1 VDRFRGAEID
11 VPYAEM
17 VRIRKWLVIAS
28 LCLIASAAGQR
39 PKPQLQPAKPDDTD
53 VVRISTNLVQ
63 IDAVV
68 TDKNGRQVT
77 DLKVDDFEVLQDGR
91 PQKVTNLSYIST
103 QPNIAGGV
111 ISRDPTPS
119 LNTNTPVPSVA
130 LRPDQ
135 VRRTMA
141 LVIDDLGLSFESTA
155 FVCKTLTKFVNEQM
169 QPGDLVAIIR
179 TSAGAGALQQFTS
192 DKRQLAAAIER
203 VRWYPLGRGSVST
216 FAPLEPEVL
225 TETANAIIIGGEGST
240 LAERAAAN
248 ARRLGEAAQLEA
260 DNLNDL
266 KEQTFTVGT
275 LGALSYVVRGLSQ
288 LPGRKSILLVS
299 DGFQLFS
306 KLGRNTPSVQN
317 DGRVGIIDTDAPGLI
332 TNSRVLET
340 LRKLPDEANRS
351 SVVINTMDARGLQP
365 LTLTAIDSTTGLEL
379 NRVREKLA
387 DREKGFFDT
396 QAGLAYIARLT
407 GGLAIQNENDLN
419 KGIQRVLDDQAG
431 YYLIG
436 YRPDESTF
444 DPQTGRPTFH
454 KITVKLNRPELR
466 VRSRSGFFGVS
477 DTEARKL
484 RKSDDLATALASPF
498 GAADVH
504 LRLTSLFGND
514 DRLGSILSSVLYID
528 GRDLTFKDASEGWHE
543 ADIEVLAYTFGADGE
558 VIDSLSRT
566 HKIRAHAESYESMI
580 RDGLLYTINVPI
592 KKAGAYQLR
601 IAVRDTAS
609 KRVGSATQF
618 VEVPDLARQRL
629 ALSGI
634 FVSGLDP
641 QKVKQSTER
650 NGRLL
655 AADEAADAQASP
667 ALRRLRPG
675 MEMHYAYYIYNAKL
689 DMAQRPQ
696 LTTQIRLFHDGRLSY
711 EGKVTAYN
719 AGDEPDLKRLRAG
732 GRINLSGKAELGEYV
747 LQIIVTDKLGNQ
759 KLNTATQW
767 IDFQIVR

>member
-1 VDRFRGAEID
+1 
-11 VPYAEM
+11 M
-17 VRIRKWLVIAS
+17 VRIHKRLAIAS
-28 LCLIASAAGQR
+28 LCLIVSVAGQR
-39 PKPQLQPAKPDDTD
+39 PDPQSQQAKPDDTD

-68 TDKNGRQVT
+68 TDKNGQHVT
-77 DLKVDDFEVLQDGR
+77 DLKAGDFEVLQDGR
-91 PQKVTNLSYIST
+91 PQKVTNLSYIFT
-103 QPNIAGGV
+103 QPNSSGGG
-111 ISRDPTPS
+111 ISRNPTAS
-119 LNTNTPVPSVA
+119 LPTNPPVPALA

-135 VRRTMA
+135 VRRTIA
-141 LVIDDLGLSFESTA
+141 LVVDDLGLSFESTA
-155 FVCKTLTKFVNEQM
+155 FVRKTLTKFINEQM

-192 DKRQLAAAIER
+192 DKRQLAAAIDR
-203 VRWYPLGRGSVST
+203 VRWYPLGRGSVAA
-216 FAPLEPEVL
+216 FAPLEPDVMA
-225 TETANAIIIGGEGST
+225 ETANAIITGGGA

-260 DNLNDL
+260 DDLNDL
-266 KEQTFTVGT
+266 REQTFTVGT

-288 LPGRKSILLVS
+288 LPGRKSVLLVS

-306 KLGRNTPSVQN
+306 KVRRDAPSVPRE
-317 DGRVGIIDTDAPGLI
+317 GPSGVGIVDTDAPSLI
-332 TNSRVLET
+332 TNIRVLET
-340 LRKLPDEANRS
+340 LRKLTDEANRS
-351 SVVINTMDARGLQP
+351 SVVINTIDTRGLQS
-365 LTLTAIDSTTGLEL
+365 LTLTAADNTTGLGPT
-379 NRVREKLA
+379 RVRQELA
-387 DREKGFFDT
+387 DRERGFFDT

-407 GGLAIQNENDLN
+407 GGLVIQNENDLN
-419 KGIQRVLDDQAG
+419 KGLQRVLDDQAG

-444 DPQTGRPTFH
+444 SPQTGQPAFH
-454 KITVKLNRPELR
+454 KITVKVNRPGLH
-466 VRSRSGFFGVS
+466 VRSRSGFFGVA
-477 DTEARKL
+477 DTAAREL
-484 RKSDDLATALASPF
+484 RKSGDLATALASPF
-498 GAADVH
+498 AAADVH
-504 LRLTSLFGND
+504 LRLTSLFGDD

-528 GRDLTFKDASEGWHE
+528 GRDLTFKEGADGWHE
-543 ADIEVLAYTFGADGE
+543 ANIEVLAYTFGAYGE

-609 KRVGSATQF
+609 RRVGSATQF

-641 QKVKQSTER
+641 QKVKQVAE
-650 NGRLL
+650 GKGLLL
-655 AADEAADAQASP
+655 AAEDAADAQASP

-689 DMAQRPQ
+689 DAARRPQ

-711 EGKVTAYN
+711 EGKVSPYDS
-719 AGDEPDLKRLRAG
+719 GEEPDLKRLRAG
-732 GRINLSGKAELGEYV
+732 GLIKLSGKAEAGEYV
-747 LQIIVTDKLGNQ
+747 LQIIVTDKLVNQ
-759 KLNTATQW
+759 KQNTATQW

>member
-1 VDRFRGAEID
+1 MMRTHKGLAIVSL
-11 VPYAEM
+11 
-17 VRIRKWLVIAS
+17 WLMAS
-28 LCLIASAAGQR
+28 VAGQR
-39 PKPQLQPAKPDDTD
+39 PEPQSQPGKPDDTD

-68 TDKNGRQVT
+68 TDKNGQQVT
-77 DLKVDDFEVLQDGR
+77 DLKAGDFEVLQDGR

-103 QPNIAGGV
+103 QSNSSGGLIARA
-111 ISRDPTPS
+111 SSPS
-119 LNTNTPVPSVA
+119 LPTNAPAPSVA

-135 VRRTMA
+135 VRRTIA
-141 LVIDDLGLSFESTA
+141 LVVDDLGLSFESTA
-155 FVCKTLTKFVNEQM
+155 FVRKTLTKFINEQM

-192 DKRQLAAAIER
+192 DKRQLAAAIDH
-203 VRWYPLGRGSVST
+203 VRWYPLGRGNVGV
-216 FAPLEPEVL
+216 FAPLEPDVMVQ
-225 TETANAIIIGGEGST
+225 TANSISGSGGGSAT
-240 LAERAAAN
+240 AARAAEN
-248 ARRLGEAAQLEA
+248 ARRLGETAQLEA
-260 DNLNDL
+260 DDLNEL
-266 KEQTFTVGT
+266 REQTFTVGT

-306 KLGRNTPSVQN
+306 KVGRNTPSVEN
-317 DGRVGIIDTDAPGLI
+317 DGRVGIVDSDAPGLI
-332 TNSRVLET
+332 TNSRVLDT
-340 LRKLPDEANRS
+340 LHRLTDEANRA
-351 SVVINTMDARGLQP
+351 SVVINTMDTRGLQT
-365 LTLTAIDSTTGLEL
+365 LTLTAADTTNGLPP
-379 NRVREKLA
+379 NQVRQKLA
-387 DREKGFFDT
+387 DRERGFFDT

-407 GGLAIQNENDLN
+407 GGLAIQNENDMN

-444 DPQTGRPTFH
+444 DPQTGRPIFH
-454 KITVKLNRPELR
+454 KIIVKLKRPGLR
-466 VRSRSGFFGVS
+466 VRSRSGFFGVA
-477 DTEARKL
+477 DNEAKQL
-484 RKSDDLATALASPF
+484 RRADDLATVLASPF
-498 GAADVH
+498 TAADVH
-504 LRLTSLFGND
+504 LRLTSLFGDD
-514 DRLGSILSSVLYID
+514 DRLGSMLSSVLYID
-528 GRDLTFKDASEGWHE
+528 GRDLTFKAAADGWQE
-543 ADIEVLAYTFGADGE
+543 ADIEVLAYTFGAYGE
-558 VIDSLSRT
+558 VVDSLSRT
-566 HKIRAHAESYESMI
+566 HKVRARADSYESMI

-592 KKAGAYQLR
+592 KKAGAYQFR

-618 VEVPDLARQRL
+618 VEVPDLAKQRL

-641 QKVKQSTER
+641 QRPKQPTEG

-689 DMAQRPQ
+689 GVAQRPQ
-696 LTTQIRLFHDGRLSY
+696 LTTQIRLFHDSRLSY
-711 EGKVTAYN
+711 EGKIIAYD
-719 AGDEPDLKRLRAG
+719 AGDETDLKRLRAG
-732 GRINLSGKAELGEYV
+732 GRINLSAKAEPGEYV

-759 KLNTATQW
+759 SRNTAAQW
-767 IDFQIVR
+767 IDFQIVK

>member
-1 VDRFRGAEID
+1 MRRTHKRLAIV
-11 VPYAEM
+11 
-17 VRIRKWLVIAS
+17 S
-28 LCLIASAAGQR
+28 LCLMASVAGQR
-39 PKPQLQPAKPDDTD
+39 PEPQSQQGKPDDTD

-68 TDKNGRQVT
+68 TDKNGWQVT
-77 DLKVDDFEVLQDGR
+77 DLKAGDFEVLQDGR
-91 PQKVTNLSYIST
+91 LQKVTNLSYIYT
-103 QPNIAGGV
+103 QSNSSGGLMARA
-111 ISRDPTPS
+111 SSPS
-119 LNTNTPVPSVA
+119 LPTNAPAPPVA

-135 VRRTMA
+135 VRRTIA
-141 LVIDDLGLSFESTA
+141 LVVDDLGLSFESTA
-155 FVCKTLTKFVNEQM
+155 FVRKTLTKFINEQM

-192 DKRQLAAAIER
+192 DKRQLAAAIDH
-203 VRWYPLGRGSVST
+203 VRWYPLGRGNVGV
-216 FAPLEPEVL
+216 FAPLEPDVMAQ
-225 TETANAIIIGGEGST
+225 TANSISGSGGGSAT
-240 LAERAAAN
+240 ASRAAEN
-248 ARRLGEAAQLEA
+248 ARRLSETAQLEA
-260 DNLNDL
+260 DDLNEL

-306 KLGRNTPSVQN
+306 KVGRNTPSVQD
-317 DGRVGIIDTDAPGLI
+317 DGRVGIVDSDAPGLI
-332 TNSRVLET
+332 TNSRVLES
-340 LRKLPDEANRS
+340 LRRLTDEANRA
-351 SVVINTMDARGLQP
+351 SVVINTMDTRGLQT
-365 LTLTAIDSTTGLEL
+365 LTLTATDSTSGLPI
-379 NRVREKLA
+379 NQVRQKLA

-396 QAGLAYIARLT
+396 QAGLAYVARLT

-444 DPQTGRPTFH
+444 DPKTGRPIFH
-454 KITVKLNRPELR
+454 KIIVKLKRPGLR
-466 VRSRSGFFGVS
+466 VRSRSGFFGVA
-477 DTEARKL
+477 DLEAKQL
-484 RKSDDLATALASPF
+484 RRADDLATVLASPF
-498 GAADVH
+498 TAADVH
-504 LRLTSLFGND
+504 LRLTSLFGDD

-528 GRDLTFKDASEGWHE
+528 GRDLTFKEAPDGWQE
-543 ADIEVLAYTFGADGE
+543 ADIEVLAYTFGAYGE
-558 VIDSLSRT
+558 VVDSLSRT
-566 HKIRAHAESYESMI
+566 HKIRARADSYESMI
-580 RDGLLYTINVPI
+580 RDGLLYTITVPI

-618 VEVPDLARQRL
+618 VEVPDLAKQRL

-641 QKVKQSTER
+641 HKAKQPTEG
-650 NGRLL
+650 NGSLL

-689 DMAQRPQ
+689 DVAQRPQ

-711 EGKVTAYN
+711 EGKTTAYDV
-719 AGDEPDLKRLRAG
+719 GEETDLKRLRAG

-759 KLNTATQW
+759 RRNTATQW
-767 IDFQIVR
+767 IDFQIVK

>member
-1 VDRFRGAEID
+1 
-11 VPYAEM
+11 M
-17 VRIRKWLVIAS
+17 VRINKRLAIAS
-28 LCLIASAAGQR
+28 LCLIASVAGQS
-39 PKPQLQPAKPDDTD
+39 PAPQSQQAKPDDTD

-68 TDKNGRQVT
+68 TDKNGQQVT
-77 DLKVDDFEVLQDGR
+77 DLKANDFEVLQDGR

-103 QPNIAGGV
+103 QPNNSSGV
-111 ISRDPTPS
+111 ISRNPTPS
-119 LNTNTPVPSVA
+119 LPANAPVPAVA

-135 VRRTMA
+135 VRRTIA
-141 LVIDDLGLSFESTA
+141 LVVDDLGLSFESTA
-155 FVCKTLTKFVNEQM
+155 FVRKTLTKFINEQM

-192 DKRQLAAAIER
+192 DKRQLAAAIDR
-203 VRWYPLGRGSVST
+203 VRWYPLGRGSVAA
-216 FAPLEPEVL
+216 FAPLEPDVMA
-225 TETANAIIIGGEGST
+225 ETATAISRGGEGSS

-260 DNLNDL
+260 DDLNEL
-266 KEQTFTVGT
+266 KEETFTVGT

-288 LPGRKSILLVS
+288 LPGRKSVLLVS

-306 KLGRNTPSVQN
+306 KVKRDAPSVPN
-317 DGRVGIIDTDAPGLI
+317 DGPSGVGIVDTDAPSLI
-332 TNSRVLET
+332 TNIRVLET
-340 LRKLPDEANRS
+340 LRKLTDEANRS
-351 SVVINTMDARGLQP
+351 SVVINTMDTRGLQT
-365 LTLTAIDSTTGLEL
+365 LTLTAADNTTGLGV
-379 NRVREKLA
+379 NRVRQEVA
-387 DREKGFFDT
+387 DRERGFFDT

-419 KGIQRVLDDQAG
+419 KGLQRVLDDQAG

-444 DPQTGRPTFH
+444 DTQTGRSTFH
-454 KITVKLNRPELR
+454 KITVKLDRPGLR
-466 VRSRSGFFGVS
+466 VRSRSGFFGVA
-477 DTEARKL
+477 DKEAREL
-484 RKSDDLATALASPF
+484 RKSGDLATALASPF
-498 GAADVH
+498 AAADVH
-504 LRLTSLFGND
+504 LRLTSLFGDD

-528 GRDLTFKDASEGWHE
+528 GHDLTFKEGPDGWHE
-543 ADIEVLAYTFGADGE
+543 ADIEVLAYTFGAYGE

-566 HKIRAHAESYESMI
+566 HKIRAHAESYESII
-580 RDGLLYTINVPI
+580 RDGLLYTVNVPI

-609 KRVGSATQF
+609 KRVGSASQF

-641 QKVKQSTER
+641 QKVKQVAE
-650 NGRLL
+650 GKGLLL
-655 AADEAADAQASP
+655 AAEDAADAQASP
-667 ALRRLRPG
+667 ALRRLRAG

-689 DMAQRPQ
+689 DVTQRPE

-711 EGKVTAYN
+711 EGKVTAYD

-732 GRINLSGKAELGEYV
+732 GRIKLSGKAEPGEYV

-759 KLNTATQW
+759 KQNMATQW